1 MTQTSNTE
9 SFEQSMAEL
18 EKLVSQLEQGDLP
31 LDQALAHFER
41 GIKLTRHCQQQL
53 EQAEQK
59 VKVLLAEQNPDASST

>member
-1 MTQTSNTE
+1 MSDIPN

-18 EKLVSQLEQGDLP
+18 EQLVQQLEQGELP

-41 GIKLTRHCQQQL
+41 GIQLTRQCQQQL

-59 VKVLLAEQNPDASST
+59 VKVLLADTPIETPSP

>member
-1 MTQTSNTE
+1 MSDIPN

-18 EKLVSQLEQGDLP
+18 EQLVQQLEQGELP

-41 GIKLTRHCQQQL
+41 GIQLTRQCQQQL

-59 VKVLLAEQNPDASST
+59 VKVLLADSPIETPSP